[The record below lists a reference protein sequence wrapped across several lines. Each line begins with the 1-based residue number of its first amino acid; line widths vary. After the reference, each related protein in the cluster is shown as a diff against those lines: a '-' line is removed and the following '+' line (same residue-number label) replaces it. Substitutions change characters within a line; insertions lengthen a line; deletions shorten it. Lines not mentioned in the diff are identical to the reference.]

1 MNSSEPCADDRRAD
15 DAQSIER
22 ASSPGRYG
30 REPATSEPIP
40 RRTLV
45 IPPNGSPANRR
56 RGASGKVSSVEDKGY
71 PLGGPPG
78 SRSGARRS
86 GGDSA
91 AGPGAAAQH

>member
-71 PLGGPPG
+71 PLGGATG
-78 SRSGARRS
+78 SPSETRYPVR
-86 GGDSA
+86 DSA
-91 AGPGAAAQH
+91 ARRRAPAE